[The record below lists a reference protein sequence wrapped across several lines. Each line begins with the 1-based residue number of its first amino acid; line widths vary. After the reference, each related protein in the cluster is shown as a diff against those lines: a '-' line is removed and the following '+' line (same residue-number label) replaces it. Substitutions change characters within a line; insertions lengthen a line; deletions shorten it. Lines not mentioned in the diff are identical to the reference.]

1 MHRGYLVIFC
11 VYGGIWVIFVVLRVY
26 FWSFLGFRGTLV
38 IFKVSKVFWSPF
50 GLGCIVD
57 IFNAY
62 GILGSFAAVGGILV
76 SQPFF
81 EFVG

>member
-1 MHRGYLVIFC
+1 MHLRGYLGHF
-11 VYGGIWVIFVVLRVY
+11 FSHRVY

-38 IFKVSKVFWSPF
+38 LFNVFRVFWSPF

-57 IFNAY
+57 IFNVY
-62 GILGSFAAVGGILV
+62 GVFGSFLAVGGILV

-81 EFVG
+81 EFIMG

>member
-1 MHRGYLVIFC
+1 M
-11 VYGGIWVIFVVLRVY
+11 
-26 FWSFLGFRGTLV
+26 
-38 IFKVSKVFWSPF
+38 
-50 GLGCIVD
+50 D